1 MSKAFENWTK
11 ELALKEGERKVN
23 TLMFT
28 LTLSLANDLMQLPV
42 KERKEKLVEL
52 GII

>member
-1 MSKAFENWTK
+1 MSKELENWTK
-11 ELALKEGERKVN
+11 ELALQECAREVN
-23 TLMFT
+23 TVMFT

-42 KERKEKLVEL
+42 GERTAKLAEL